1 VAEAVGDPGQL
12 EAIMQTALEVGVRV
26 QMSGGYTARVRE
38 TVRHVALS
46 LGAER
51 AECSLSSGS
60 LGLTVHRGGS
70 SHTAIRTV
78 PSIGVNFTELSYLSR
93 LAKRSDG
100 MTIAEVR
107 DELAAIAARE
117 RRYPVPMV
125 LILLG
130 VSCGSF
136 AGLFGAD
143 PVGVALA
150 GLGGLVGALVRH
162 IMLKQRFKP
171 FVYCLIAAFVSVSVA
186 LLLARV
192 LAVEQDAGVN
202 IAVTASILFL
212 VPGVPLLNGTADL
225 LTSNYL
231 NGIIRLTR
239 ASVIML
245 GATFGLSIASFLWGH
260 S

>member
-1 VAEAVGDPGQL
+1 
-12 EAIMQTALEVGVRV
+12 MQTALEVGVRV

-38 TVRHVALS
+38 TVRHVALA

-51 AECSLSSGS
+51 AECWLSSGS
-60 LGLTVHRGGS
+60 LGLTVHRAGT

-78 PSIGVNFTELSYLSR
+78 PAIGVNFTELSYLSY
-93 LAKRSDG
+93 LAKRSGD

-107 DELAAIAARE
+107 AELADIAARE

-130 VSCGSF
+130 ISCGSF

-143 PVGVALA
+143 LLGVALA
-150 GLGGLVGALVRH
+150 GLGGLAGALVRH
-162 IMLKQRFKP
+162 IMVKQRFKP
-171 FVYCLIAAFVSVSVA
+171 FVYCLIAAFVSVSVV
-186 LLLARV
+186 LLLA
-192 LAVEQDAGVN
+192 LALGADQDPGVN
-202 IAVTASILFL
+202 TAVTASILFL

-231 NGIIRLTR
+231 NGITRLTR

-245 GATFGLSIASFLWGH
+245 GTTFGLSIAVFLWGH
-260 S
+260 A